1 MERQRVTYLIKDLNH
16 EIIRYICIADI
27 DKQKMPTPAQMQ
39 ILHFIISKQNEKIY
53 QKDIGNAL
61 NLRRATLSEILK
73 TMEKNDLIFRI
84 KDQIDT
90 RKKEIIISETAKNNF
105 QIVKDKLNEAEKV
118 ITSGIK
124 KEDLELF
131 FKTINKMKENI
142 KTKGWTYAKINKKS
156 Y

>member
-1 MERQRVTYLIKDLNH
+1 MEKQRVTYLIKDLNH

-142 KTKGWTYAKINKKS
+142 KTKG
-156 Y
+156 